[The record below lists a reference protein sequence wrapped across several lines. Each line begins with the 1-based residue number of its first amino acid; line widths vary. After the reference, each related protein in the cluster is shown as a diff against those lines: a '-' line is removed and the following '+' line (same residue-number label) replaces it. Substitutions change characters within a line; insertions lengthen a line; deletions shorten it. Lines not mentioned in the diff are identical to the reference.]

1 MGERLELCIMMKN
14 QLSGTGVFG
23 TGKSVAIYVKN
34 LQYLPIKT

>member
-23 TGKSVAIYVKN
+23 TGQISCHICEKLAISIN
-34 LQYLPIKT
+34 